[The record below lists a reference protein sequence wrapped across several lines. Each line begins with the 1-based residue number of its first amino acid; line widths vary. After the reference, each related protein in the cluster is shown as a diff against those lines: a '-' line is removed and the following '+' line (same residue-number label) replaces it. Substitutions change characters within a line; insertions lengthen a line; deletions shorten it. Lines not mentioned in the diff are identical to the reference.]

1 MQACN
6 IPIHSTL
13 WYNKG
18 GSSLTEIKT
27 TLAKDIEAENLDI
40 RYDRSV
46 NCVLGNIP
54 LLAPITK
61 YTVKELEGYSI
72 PMVEKCI
79 DADSIQINQ
88 VFVEPGLT
96 NRKIVN
102 DELESKIPGEGRAIF
117 DIRFTITLPD
127 GSRTKIIINIEA
139 QQKSNPG
146 YSLLNRGIFYAAR
159 LISAQLSVEF
169 TNDGSD
175 KEQYDNMKKVYSIR
189 ICMDCPEDKKDSIIN
204 YSFEPH
210 IIYQGNDKLKLY
222 KNCDLMNITFIHLS
236 GKPDQSHHQLISML
250 DVLLAKMDIET
261 KKKKLQE
268 EHNLPMTIKLEK
280 EMNDMCN
287 LSSGIREESRLE
299 GKLEGKLE
307 TIRNMILYGLTTID
321 AIKATG
327 LYTEEEL
334 AAVAASLR

>member
-1 MQACN
+1 M
-6 IPIHSTL
+6 PD
-13 WYNKG
+13 
-18 GSSLTEIKT
+18 IKT
-27 TLAKDIEAENLDI
+27 ILAKDIEAENLDI
-40 RYDRSV
+40 RYDMSV
-46 NCVLGNIP
+46 KRVLGNIP

-61 YTVKELEGYSI
+61 YTVKDVEDFPI
-72 PMVEKCI
+72 PMIVICI
-79 DADSIQINQ
+79 DEKSIQISE

-102 DELESKIPGEGRAIF
+102 DELESKIPGEGRTIF
-117 DIRFTITLPD
+117 DIRFTIPLPD
-127 GSRTKIIINIEA
+127 GSKTKIIINIEA

-175 KEQYDNMKKVYSIR
+175 KEQYDNIKKVYSIW

-222 KNCDLMNITFIHLS
+222 PNCDLMNITFIHLS
-236 GKPDQSHHQLISML
+236 GKPDQSHHRLIAML
-250 DVLLAKMDIET
+250 DTLLAKMDAET

-287 LSSGIREESRLE
+287 LGRTLREKNFREGSRESLQQSIR
-299 GKLEGKLE
+299 
-307 TIRNMILYGLTTID
+307 
-321 AIKATG
+321 
-327 LYTEEEL
+327 
-334 AAVAASLR
+334 

>member
-1 MQACN
+1 M
-6 IPIHSTL
+6 PKIH
-13 WYNKG
+13 
-18 GSSLTEIKT
+18 T
-27 TLAKDIEAENLDI
+27 TLARDIEAENLDI
-40 RYDRSV
+40 RYDMSV
-46 NCVLGNIP
+46 KRVLGNIP

-61 YTVKELEGYSI
+61 YTVKELKDFSI
-72 PMVEKCI
+72 PMIEQCI
-79 DADSIQINQ
+79 DADSIQIGQ

-127 GSRTKIIINIEA
+127 GSKSKIIINIEA

-159 LISAQLSVEF
+159 LISAQLTVEF

-175 KEQYDNMKKVYSIR
+175 KEQYDNMKKVYSIW

-210 IIYQGNDKLKLY
+210 IIYQGNDKLQPY

-250 DVLLAKMDIET
+250 DVLLAKIDAET
-261 KKKKLQE
+261 KIKKLQA
-268 EHNLPMTIKLEK
+268 EHNLPMTIKLKK

-287 LSSGIREESRLE
+287 LSSGIREESFRDGERSGELNTL
-299 GKLEGKLE
+299 K
-307 TIRNMILYGLTTID
+307 NMLNAGLTTIE
-321 AIKATG
+321 KLKESG
-327 LYTEEEL
+327 LYPPELL
-334 AAVAASLR
+334 AALSN

>member
-1 MQACN
+1 MTTIQTILARDIDTEN
-6 IPIHSTL
+6 I
-13 WYNKG
+13 
-18 GSSLTEIKT
+18 
-27 TLAKDIEAENLDI
+27 DI

-46 NCVLGNIP
+46 KRVLANTP

-61 YTVKELEGYSI
+61 YTVRELKNYSI
-72 PMVEKCI
+72 PMIEKCI
-79 DADSIQINQ
+79 DADSIQVSQ

-96 NRKIVN
+96 NRKILN

-159 LISAQLSVEF
+159 LISAQLSVEI

-175 KEQYDNMKKVYSIR
+175 KKQYDNMKKVYSIW
-189 ICMDCPEDKKDSIIN
+189 ICMNCPEDKKDSIIN

-210 IIYQGNDKLKLY
+210 IIYQGNDKLKVY
-222 KNCDLMNITFIHLS
+222 ENCDLMNITFIHLS
-236 GKPDQSHHQLISML
+236 GKPDQSHHRLISML
-250 DVLLAKMDIET
+250 DTLLAKMDAET

-287 LSSGIREESRLE
+287 LSAGIREE
-299 GKLEGKLE
+299 G
-307 TIRNMILYGLTTID
+307 IRDGILIGEINTLRDMLKAGLTTIE
-321 AIKATG
+321 KLRESG
-327 LYTEEEL
+327 LYSPDVL
-334 AAVAASLR
+334 AALSN

>member
-1 MQACN
+1 M
-6 IPIHSTL
+6 PD
-13 WYNKG
+13 
-18 GSSLTEIKT
+18 IKT
-27 TLAKDIEAENLDI
+27 ILAKDIEAENLDI
-40 RYDRSV
+40 RYDMSV
-46 NCVLGNIP
+46 KRVLGNIP

-61 YTVKELEGYSI
+61 YTVKEVEDFPI
-72 PMVEKCI
+72 PMIEKCI
-79 DADSIQINQ
+79 DEKSIQISE

-102 DELESKIPGEGRAIF
+102 DELESKIPGEGRAVF

-127 GSRTKIIINIEA
+127 GSKTKIIINIEA

-175 KEQYDNMKKVYSIR
+175 KEQYDNIKKVYSIW

-222 KNCDLMNITFIHLS
+222 PNCDLMNITFIHLS

-250 DVLLAKMDIET
+250 DTLLARMDAET

-268 EHNLPMTIKLEK
+268 EYNLPMTIKLEK

-287 LSSGIREESRLE
+287 LSSGIREEGFRDGERSGELNTL
-299 GKLEGKLE
+299 K
-307 TIRNMILYGLTTID
+307 NMLKAGLTTIE
-321 AIKATG
+321 KLRESG
-327 LYTEEEL
+327 LYSPDVL
-334 AAVAASLR
+334 AALSN